1 MNSACSAGLRFQLA
15 QETFS
20 IWRLPPEQPV
30 DWEKLAES
38 SWYSVTCTTDEIS
51 VVAPEGTGLGG
62 DKCETGWRGLKIE
75 GPLAFGLI
83 GIVAGVSGVL
93 AEAKISIFAVS
104 TYDTDY
110 FFVKA
115 VDVERAI
122 TALEAA
128 GHSVNR
134 LPPMPTQ
141 RP

>member
-1 MNSACSAGLRFQLA
+1 MNSTRPAGLRFQLA

-20 IWRLPPEQPV
+20 IWRFPPEQPV
-30 DWEKLAES
+30 NWEKLAES
-38 SWYSVTCTTDEIS
+38 SWYSVTRTTDEIS
-51 VVAPEGTGLGG
+51 IVAPEGTGIAG

-83 GIVAGVSGVL
+83 GIVAGVSGTL

-115 VDVERAI
+115 VDVERAVN
-122 TALEAA
+122 ALETA

-134 LPPMPTQ
+134 LPPLPTQ
-141 RP
+141 HP